1 VDTTAPTVTSSVFD
15 LSGSRM
21 GINVGF
27 SETVPVSASAISL
40 TNLTTH
46 TAIPASAIHVTYDG
60 ITNTAHF
67 TFPGYANGLLPDGNY
82 RAVLPA
88 GAVADAAG
96 NPTAADS
103 VLNFFVL
110 AGDANGDRVVNGTDA
125 SIAGGFYNSGLP
137 ATWSQGDFNY
147 DGRVDDL
154 DMNILR
160 ANYRNTLPPP

>member
-1 VDTTAPTVTSSVFD
+1 MAVNITFSEQIAPITSSV
-15 LSGSRM
+15 L
-21 GINVGF
+21 
-27 SETVPVSASAISL
+27 TL
-40 TNLTTH
+40 TNLTTQ
-46 TAIPASAIHVTYDG
+46 TAVPTSSIHVDYDP
-60 ITNTAHF
+60 ITHTAHF
-67 TFPGYANGLLPDGNY
+67 TFPGYANGVLPDGNY

-88 GAVADAAG
+88 GGVADVAG
-96 NPTAADS
+96 NPTAADY

-125 SIAGGFYNSGLP
+125 SIAGGYYNSGLP

-160 ANYRNTLPPP
+160 ANYRKTLP